1 MDMRLIGSYE
11 KTLIE
16 FGLLLNGLL
25 SCVSTLIF
33 SMLYD
38 LCLIGYRSFGVE
50 LDCRES
56 ATTDSW
62 VKINGPIISS

>member
-16 FGLLLNGLL
+16 FGLLLTGLL

-38 LCLIGYRSFGVE
+38 LCLISYRSFSVE
-50 LDCRES
+50 LDYRES

-62 VKINGPIISS
+62 VKIKGPIISS